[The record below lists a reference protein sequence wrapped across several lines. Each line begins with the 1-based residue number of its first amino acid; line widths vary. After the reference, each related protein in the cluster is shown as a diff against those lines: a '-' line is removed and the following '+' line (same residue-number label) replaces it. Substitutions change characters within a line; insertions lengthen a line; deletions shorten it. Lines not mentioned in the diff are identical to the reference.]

1 MLGLV
6 VSKMKDERS
15 ARHEE
20 KIRGSLC
27 FSHFI
32 EVVCLRSKSKFT
44 EGKSNEWVM
53 VLKVSSLIATFSGSK
68 TVSIDCSPVILL
80 FKSSLL
86 RRGSPCQPLLVSFFF
101 LFCELVKRPRNY

>member
-6 VSKMKDERS
+6 VSKMKDVRS

-20 KIRGSLC
+20 KIGVLVLFPFHRS
-27 FSHFI
+27 
-32 EVVCLRSKSKFT
+32 CLRSKSKFT

-80 FKSSLL
+80 MFKSSLL
-86 RRGSPCQPLLVSFFF
+86 RRGSPCQPLFVSFFF
-101 LFCELVKRPRNY
+101 FFAS